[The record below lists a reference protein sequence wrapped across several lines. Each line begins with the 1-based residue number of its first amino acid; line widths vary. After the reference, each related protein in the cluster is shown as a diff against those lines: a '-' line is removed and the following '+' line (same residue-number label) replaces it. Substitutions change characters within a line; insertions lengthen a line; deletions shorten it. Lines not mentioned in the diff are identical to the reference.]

1 MQQATLISRMK
12 LVVSI
17 AFISIVISR
26 LMTKSTFDLV
36 DNAVYRIAYVPV
48 TEEQAVLR

>member
-1 MQQATLISRMK
+1 MK